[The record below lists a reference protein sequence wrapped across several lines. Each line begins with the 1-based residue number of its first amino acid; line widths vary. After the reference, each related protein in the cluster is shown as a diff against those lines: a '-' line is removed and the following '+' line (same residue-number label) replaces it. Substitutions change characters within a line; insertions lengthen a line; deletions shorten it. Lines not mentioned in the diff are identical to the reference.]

1 MSFKRLGLGVALG
14 FALWATAFIARS
26 STIGIDGQRYFA
38 LFDDAMISMRY
49 ADNWVHG
56 RGLVWNEGEQVEGYS
71 NLLMVLLM
79 AVPNALLPKPLAVL
93 SMQLLGIGLVLGS
106 AGLTAAIAYRLT
118 GHALISFLSYLAVL
132 LYYPLAYWSLLGM
145 ETGLLTVLVL
155 GAVYVALRY
164 EDAGRLRDGLGLAG
178 LLSLAYWTR
187 PETPLIAG
195 PLLVYGWWR
204 VRPSLRHSLLIL
216 AVYASLPLLQHAFR
230 WWTYGELFANTYTLK
245 VAGIPLSARLDN
257 GWLFIQPYL
266 REHALLIGLGLLGVA
281 LQFGGRRVLLVG
293 LYGVMVG
300 YQVMVGGDVWLYW
313 RIPTPVTPLLLIV
326 AIEGVYVGLRRWGL
340 MRRHPRLALSLMV
353 VIIGGSLYRAEYRFE
368 REITLHERP
377 YLTLEAGNNINMALA
392 IEAVTTPDATVGV
405 IWAGIIPYYTERAAI
420 DFLGK
425 SDPYIAN
432 LPPDLSG
439 WAGWNGL
446 YSVPGHNKY
455 DLTYSIQQRQPTYV
469 QGLWWAGD
477 DVSEWGRDVY
487 VNVTYKGVS
496 LLLRKDSPAVYW
508 DRIDTIEDE

>member
-1 MSFKRLGLGVALG
+1 MSFKRLGLGFALG

-79 AVPNALLPKPLAVL
+79 APPNALLPKPLAVL
-93 SMQLLGIGLVLGS
+93 CMQVLGIGLVLGS

-118 GHALISFLSYLAVL
+118 GHTLISFLSYLAVL

-155 GAVYVALRY
+155 GAVYLALRY
-164 EDAGRLRDGLGLAG
+164 EDEGHLRDGLAMAG
-178 LLSLAYWTR
+178 LLGLAYWTR
-187 PETPLIAG
+187 PETPLLAG
-195 PLLVYGWWR
+195 LLLGYVWWAMH
-204 VRPSLRHSLLIL
+204 PPLRHSLLIL
-216 AVYASLPLLQHAFR
+216 TVYSSLPLLQHTFR
-230 WWTYGELFANTYTLK
+230 WWYYGELFANTYTLK
-245 VAGIPLSARLDN
+245 VTGIPLSARLNN

-266 REHALLIGLGLLGVA
+266 NEHILLIGLGLVGVA
-281 LQFGGRRVLLVG
+281 LQFNARRVLLVG
-293 LYGVMVG
+293 LYGVMVV

-313 RIPTPVTPLLLIV
+313 RIMTPVTSLLLVV
-326 AIEGVYVGLRRWGL
+326 AVGGMYVGLRRWGL
-340 MRRHPRLALSLMV
+340 MQRHPRLALGLMV

-368 REITLHERP
+368 REITLQERP

-392 IEAVTTPDATVGV
+392 IEAMTTPDATVGV
-405 IWAGIIPYYTERAAI
+405 IWAGIIPYYTEREAI

-439 WAGWNGL
+439 RAGWNGMT
-446 YSVPGHNKY
+446 SVPGHNKY
-455 DLTYSIQQRQPTYV
+455 DLAYSIQQRQPTYV
-469 QGLWWAGD
+469 QSLWWGGD
-477 DVSEWGRDVY
+477 DLSEWGRDVY

-496 LLLRKDSPAVYW
+496 LLLRKDSPAVHW
-508 DRIDTIEDE
+508 NRIDTTEDE